1 MISKLKSLGPG
12 LLYAGAAIGVSHIVQ
27 STRAGAEYGYAF
39 ILLILIAHVVKYPF
53 FVVGP
58 RYTNLSGENLIAGYA
73 KLSKYSLWLVLALT
87 VATMFSIQAAV
98 TVVTAG
104 LAEKMFQLGWEAW
117 QWSTVLLILCGAI
130 ITIGRFNVLDNL
142 MKVIMVVLSIST
154 VLAVALSFKASPDA
168 VKGFENVFSF
178 SRAED
183 MEFLIAFV
191 GWMPAPMDI
200 AIWHSIWTAAKYTSR
215 GKNDLQSENFDFKVG
230 FYGTA
235 FLAICFLILGSNM
248 LYKTGIPLE
257 VTAGK
262 YAAQL
267 VDLYTTSLGSW
278 SYLIILIAAFTTMFS
293 TTLTCFDAI
302 PRVMKSIF
310 TEMPS
315 SAVKPLANKSLWLA
329 VLGFGAIVILGFFVD
344 NMKQMV
350 TFATVISFLTAPLL
364 AYLSFT
370 LVKRSKFAQKIWS
383 DNERRLAFAGL
394 IFLSVFSIYYIIQWL

>member
-1 MISKLKSLGPG
+1 MYTKLKSLGPG

-39 ILLILIAHVVKYPF
+39 VLLIIIAHIVKYPF

-73 KLSKYSLWLVLALT
+73 KLSKYSLWIVLALT
-87 VATMFSIQAAV
+87 LATMFSIQAAV

-104 LAEKMFQLGWEAW
+104 LAEKMFGFGWHPW
-117 QWSTVLLILCGAI
+117 QWSIILLAICAAI
-130 ITIGRFNVLDNL
+130 ITIGRFNVLDHL

-154 VLAVALSFKASPDA
+154 VLAVVLSFKATPDA
-168 VKGFENVFSF
+168 LKGFENVFSF
-178 SRAED
+178 NSSSD

-200 AIWHSIWTAAKYTSR
+200 AIWHSIWTAAKYANR
-215 GKNDLQSENFDFKVG
+215 GKNNLQSENFDFKVG

-235 FLAICFLILGSNM
+235 FLAICFLVLGSNM
-248 LYKTGIPLE
+248 LYQTGIPLE
-257 VTAGK
+257 VKAGK

-267 VDLYTTSLGSW
+267 IDLYTTSLGSW
-278 SYLIILIAAFTTMFS
+278 SYLVILIAAFTTMFS

-302 PRVMKSIF
+302 PRVMTSIF
-310 TEMPS
+310 KEMPMPS
-315 SAVKPLANKSLWLA
+315 IKPLANKSLWLV
-329 VLGFGAIVILGFFVD
+329 VLGVGAVVILGFFVE

-364 AYLSFT
+364 AYLSYA
-370 LVKRSKFAQKIWS
+370 LVKRSEFGGKIWS
-383 DNERRLAFAGL
+383 DNERRLAFVGL